1 MCVCVCVCVCVL
13 VTQSCPTPCDPMHCS
28 PPGSSVH
35 GILQARILEWVAI
48 SFSNVNFIFLLLLL
62 LFRILTLFLFL
73 FFLLY
78 NIGFAIHQTFSSS
91 SMVAKL
97 CLTPVTPQTVACQAP
112 LSMGSSRQDHWSGL
126 PFPSPKLER
135 NSCIQRSCLSP
146 FSPFLFLFLSIINI
160 IKEISFQNKI

>member
-1 MCVCVCVCVCVL
+1 MCVWCVCVCVCVL

-112 LSMGSSRQDHWSGL
+112 LSMGPPRT
-126 PFPSPKLER
+126 LEWLAISFSKIR
-135 NSCIQRSCLSP
+135 TKFLYSENLSV
-146 FSPFLFLFLSIINI
+146 SFLSLSLSLPIYNKYNKRNI
-160 IKEISFQNKI
+160 FSK